1 MGDNGYAC
9 RPYLLTPLLQPQN
22 EQEARYNRAHKHTRN
37 VVERIFGK
45 WKRRFPCLS
54 RMLRTKL
61 ETTQAIICACSV
73 LYNIGIEHNNID
85 FVEEIPQELEEVPVV
100 NNDILGLAFR
110 RQFIQQHF

>member
-1 MGDNGYAC
+1 
-9 RPYLLTPLLQPQN
+9 
-22 EQEARYNRAHKHTRN
+22 
-37 VVERIFGK
+37 
-45 WKRRFPCLS
+45 
-54 RMLRTKL
+54 MLRTKL
-61 ETTQAIICACSV
+61 ETTQAIICACCV